1 MEGEVSKDKKTT
13 SKADQKKLKE
23 ELDNENNL
31 QESTDSEKV
40 EMEDVKEEASENR
53 VEPRRIKIPLVG
65 LILFLILVN
74 VIVISI
80 ILSLL
85 SSKKS

>member
-1 MEGEVSKDKKTT
+1 
-13 SKADQKKLKE
+13 
-23 ELDNENNL
+23 
-31 QESTDSEKV
+31 
-40 EMEDVKEEASENR
+40 MEDVKEEASENK

-80 ILSLL
+80 ILLVSLID
-85 SSKKS
+85 